1 MINCILNM
9 NLVTAEKIEKIK
21 VFKDCLANG
30 MTVIV
35 IEQPHIHSIE
45 LAMFV
50 RSGLRF
56 ENMQNN
62 GISHFVEHMLFRG
75 NSAYPNSY
83 LLNREFELI
92 GRDLRASTMSD
103 HTYYGFSPHTSNIDR
118 AMNLFSEFFLGPIFP
133 EVELERGII
142 LEECLEDLNEKGVD
156 VDINN
161 LACKLLYPEDALAQ
175 PTIGTEES
183 IRSIN
188 VKDLKE
194 HYTQFYTP
202 DNMILVT
209 AGCVDHKSFFGCAKK
224 YFSRLVGNGSTP
236 SNHFDKTLNEAQ
248 LQPALLFQYD
258 SDSQV
263 QLQVCFRAV
272 SYNHPDYFIATL
284 ISRLFDDGVTSRLQ
298 KVLREEKGLVYSVE
312 CRTTSLPDTG
322 TIDFDVSVRSK
333 KVVEVTKILLNEIKK
348 FTSAGTGED
357 ELELV
362 KQRYGYDLDYEL
374 DDPYRQIIRY
384 GFCHL
389 YSTEYTVEEEREK
402 ISRITP
408 LDILRV
414 ARDIFIPEK
423 LNFVLVG
430 PYTSDL
436 EISLQQLVHNF

>member
-1 MINCILNM
+1 M
-9 NLVTAEKIEKIK
+9 NLVTAENIEKIK
-21 VFKDCLANG
+21 VFKKCLVNG

-35 IEQPHIHSIE
+35 VEQPHIHSIE

-56 ENMQNN
+56 EKMQNN

-75 NSAYPNSY
+75 NSAYPTSH

-103 HTYYGFSPHTSNIDR
+103 HTYYGFSPHISNIDR
-118 AMNLFSEFFLGPIFP
+118 AINLFSEFFLEPMFP
-133 EVELERGII
+133 EIELERGII

-161 LACKLLYPEDALAQ
+161 LACKLLYPEDALAR

-183 IRSIN
+183 IRSIS
-188 VKDLKE
+188 VRDLKE
-194 HYTQFYTP
+194 HYAQFYTP
-202 DNMILVT
+202 DNMILVA
-209 AGCVDHKSFFGCAKK
+209 AGCVDHKSFFDCAKK
-224 YFSRLVGNGSTP
+224 YFSRLIGNGSTA
-236 SNHFDKTLNEAQ
+236 SNHFDKILNETQ

-348 FTSAGTGED
+348 FTSTGAGED
-357 ELELV
+357 ELNLV

-389 YSTEYTVEEEREK
+389 YSTECTVEEEREK
-402 ISRITP
+402 IYRITS

-414 ARDIFIPEK
+414 ARDIFVPEK
-423 LNFVLVG
+423 INFVLVG

>member
-1 MINCILNM
+1 M
-9 NLVTAEKIEKIK
+9 NLVSAEKIEKIK
-21 VFKDCLANG
+21 VFKDCLVNG

-35 IEQPHIHSIE
+35 VEQPHIHSIE

-75 NSAYPNSY
+75 NSAYPNSH

-103 HTYYGFSPHTSNIDR
+103 HTYYGFSPHISNIDR
-118 AMNLFSEFFLGPIFP
+118 AINLFSEFFLEPMFP
-133 EVELERGII
+133 EIELERGII

-161 LACKLLYPEDALAQ
+161 IACKLLYPENALARS
-175 PTIGTEES
+175 TIGTEES
-183 IRSIN
+183 IRSIS
-188 VKDLKE
+188 VRDLRE
-194 HYTQFYTP
+194 HYAQFYTP
-202 DNMILVT
+202 DNMILVA
-209 AGCVDHKSFFGCAKK
+209 AGCVDHKSFFDCAKK
-224 YFSRLVGNGSTP
+224 YFSRLIANGSTP
-236 SNHFDKTLNEAQ
+236 SNHFAETLNEAQ

-322 TIDFDVSVRSK
+322 TIDFDVSVRSE
-333 KVVEVTKILLNEIKK
+333 KVVEVAKILLNEIKK
-348 FTSAGTGED
+348 FTSSGVGED

-389 YSTEYTVEEEREK
+389 YSTEYTVEEERGK

-408 LDILRV
+408 SDMLRV
-414 ARDIFIPEK
+414 ARDIFVPKK

-436 EISLQQLVHNF
+436 EISLQQLVRNF